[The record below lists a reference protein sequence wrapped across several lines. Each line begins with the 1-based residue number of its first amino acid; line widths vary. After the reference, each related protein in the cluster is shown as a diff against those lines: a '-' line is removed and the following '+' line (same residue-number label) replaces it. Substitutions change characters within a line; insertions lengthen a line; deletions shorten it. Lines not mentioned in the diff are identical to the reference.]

1 MRMYERKSIKVL
13 QWTIHMAKVIY
24 SSHEYSQA
32 LIGRVAHGVK
42 WYGVV

>member
-1 MRMYERKSIKVL
+1 MKEIKVL
-13 QWTIHMAKVIY
+13 QLSIRKAKMIY

-32 LIGRVAHGVK
+32 LIGRVAHIVK